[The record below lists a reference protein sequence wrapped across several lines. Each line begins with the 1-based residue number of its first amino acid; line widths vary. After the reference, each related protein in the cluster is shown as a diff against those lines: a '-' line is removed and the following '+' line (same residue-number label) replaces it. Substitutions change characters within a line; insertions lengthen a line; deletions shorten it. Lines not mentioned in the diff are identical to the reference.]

1 MSSPRGIEER
11 IDWFQT
17 HNPSGSGMCAQH
29 TWHALGGNNGN
40 PPAWSCSDANE
51 CVDKVKASGR
61 YWTPST
67 WDGPPP
73 RGAWV
78 GWKYGSNGHAA
89 LSNGDGTI
97 STTDPSSDQG
107 MCGIENLDY
116 PKKWGFSTSNGPYT
130 VWTDQYNGVRFE
142 VGAGMVDVYNYKY
155 SGKSEDTKEIPLNE
169 YTWVT
174 KDTDDPAAS
183 GLEFKLIYLNVRL
196 RWARRGV
203 TNIRVKYVREGDDP
217 TAYQDYRV
225 VPLEEDPTEYPLEE
239 DFLITHMHMEA
250 GEKGIGG
257 KWYVKITG
265 VGLTSAAVDTRYNK
279 YATIKDNG

>member
-1 MSSPRGIEER
+1 MSEPRGIEER
-11 IDWFQT
+11 IDWFQS
-17 HNPSGSGMCAQH
+17 HSPSGSGMCAQH

-40 PPAWSCSDANE
+40 PPAWGASDANE

-61 YWTPST
+61 YWTPSS

-107 MCGIENLDY
+107 MCGVENLDY

-142 VGAGMVDVYNYKY
+142 VGDTAVVDVYNYVY

-169 YTWVT
+169 YVWVT
-174 KDTDDPAAS
+174 KDTDDPS
-183 GLEFKLIYLNVRL
+183 SGGLEFKLVYLNVKL
-196 RWARRGV
+196 RWAGEGFG
-203 TNIRVKYVREGDDP
+203 NIRVKSIREGGDD
-217 TAYQDYRV
+217 TAYQDYLV
-225 VPLEEDPTEYPLEE
+225 HSSQP
-239 DFLITHMHMEA
+239 DFLITHMHMES
-250 GEKGIGG
+250 GEKGIGA
-257 KWYVKITG
+257 KWYIKITG
-265 VGLTSAAVDTRYNK
+265 AALASAAVDTRYNK
-279 YATIKDNG
+279 YATIKDKG